1 MPKIAVYDYLTFFVV
16 MFDIL
21 NEPPHLHVYSSK
33 SHSQKS
39 AKIWIQTSEFATSG
53 QLSNKDQNLVKKLV
67 DQNRDELL
75 NVWNDILAGQKR
87 KPIKL
92 KMK

>member
-33 SHSQKS
+33 SHSQNS
-39 AKIWIQTSEFATSG
+39 AKIWIKSGDFATLGKLSG
-53 QLSNKDQNLVKKLV
+53 KDQTLVKKLV
-67 DQNRDELL
+67 DQNREELL
-75 NVWNDILAGQKR
+75 DVWNDILMGKKR
-87 KPIKL
+87 KPIKFKL
-92 KMK
+92 K